1 MLTELSKKHSK
12 WLSFALKICGNEEQ
26 ANDLTQE
33 MYLKVYEAKPNE
45 ICNGYIYRI
54 IANLFN
60 DVHRKKKIV
69 TVSIDDKIFVECKNS
84 TFEPNDEEQQILDN
98 FNDLYWTDQDLIRES
113 YDRSLRQIEL
123 QYPLISYIYAHRQIN
138 KSIKKV
144 LGDKFD
150 THYKNTRKK

>member
-1 MLTELSKKHSK
+1 MLTELSKNHSK

-33 MYLKVYEAKPNE
+33 MYLKVYAAQPDK

-60 DVHRKKKIV
+60 DTHRKKNIV
-69 TVSIDDKIFVECKNS
+69 TVSIDETFFVECKNRK
-84 TFEPNDEEQQILDN
+84 FEPDDEQQEILDK
-98 FNDLYWTDQDLIRES
+98 FNTLYWTDQDLIRES
-113 YDRSLRQIEL
+113 YDRSMRQIEKE
-123 QYPLISYIYAHRQIN
+123 YPLINYVYAHRQIS
-138 KSIKKV
+138 KSIKKI
-144 LGDKFD
+144 LGGKFE

>member
-12 WLSFALKICGNEEQ
+12 WLSFALKICGNEDQ

-33 MYLKVYEAKPNE
+33 MYLKVNAAQPDK
-45 ICNGYIYRI
+45 ICNGYIYRT

-60 DVHRKKKIV
+60 DTHRKKNIV
-69 TVSIDDKIFVECKNS
+69 TVCLDDKIFLECKNKH
-84 TFEPNDEEQQILDN
+84 FEPDDSQQEILDK
-98 FNDLYWTDQDLIRES
+98 FNTLYWTDQDLIRES
-113 YDRSLRQIEL
+113 YDRSLRQIE
-123 QYPLISYIYAHRQIN
+123 QEYPLINYMYAHRQIS

-150 THYKNTRKK
+150 THYKNKRKK